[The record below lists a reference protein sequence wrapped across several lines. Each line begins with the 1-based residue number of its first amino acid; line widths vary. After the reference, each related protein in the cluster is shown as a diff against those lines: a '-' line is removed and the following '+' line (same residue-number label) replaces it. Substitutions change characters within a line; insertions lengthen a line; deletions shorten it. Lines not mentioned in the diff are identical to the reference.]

1 MFFGWL
7 ACNTVFVFWAMLTL
21 ANPDVVHIA
30 RQMLG
35 IAFATAI
42 VILAAWLV
50 IFWPVDMLVPDHS
63 RLREPRKAA
72 VCGFLAVF
80 VPCYVILIL
89 SGIYDGQVRSVSEF
103 VSLLAGPWNESAVP
117 FTAGTLVTGTVAA
130 FMRCYLDPNRTRTP
144 K

>member
-7 ACNTVFVFWAMLTL
+7 ACNTVFVLWAMLTL
-21 ANPDVVHIA
+21 PNPDVVHIVW
-30 RQMLG
+30 QMLG

-42 VILAAWLV
+42 VILAAWLI

-80 VPCYVILIL
+80 VPYYVILIISL
-89 SGIYDGQVRSVSEF
+89 VSHGEIQ
-103 VSLLAGPWNESAVP
+103 SSRELLEWLLVPWEKTVAP
-117 FTAGTLVTGTVAA
+117 FTAGALVTGTVAA